1 MNRYETRLPLWL
13 CAVVSCGGAAVQLP
27 QLQSD
32 LGVVSANTEY
42 TITTSGS
49 DFDTELGLFSVDG
62 FLRDSNDDF
71 NPPLRFSLIGPRS
84 LAPGVY
90 YISASGFNTE
100 FGNATPFD
108 AVTLP
113 GSRGGNLTLSLST
126 PVDGGIVR
134 QSFIDPGTPTEG
146 GEIEFY
152 RFQIVGFGEEEFDF
166 YTVVRGDRPLSVST
180 AGSDFDT
187 EIGVWNVANGDL
199 IADNDDVAPPTDRT
213 SLITFNPPTT
223 PIEFEGPRRVRYTL
237 TASGFSTTFGDDF
250 FARTLHTSDFGAL
263 EVDVFTEPPA
273 GGLQFDVAPG
283 GDIVNVGFTAA
294 AVFNIGPVVIPDTL
308 ASGGPV
314 TIETDPLPL
323 GSSIGLFDDAGTLLE
338 ADTLF
343 NADASITRVLQP
355 GIYTAASTIAGGSQ
369 FIEGFRV
376 FPGLAGLF
384 NSDQLVTRVAGRPV
398 TIDYEEGG
406 DAAYVQFRVVNAADL
421 SVERSFTDDDIIV
434 QTCPAGFDGLSLG
447 LYRPDGTL
455 VTTGDSTFCL
465 DTPVGSQFS
474 EEIFF
479 EDAPRGDYILAV
491 SGAGATYEP
500 NFVISGNHFT
510 DETFAQAVINDGLDA
525 LGVIEYRG
533 QATFTRFR
541 MTCLADVNRDGLVN
555 PADFNAWIAAFN
567 AQSAECDQN
576 GDFLC
581 DPSDFNAWI
590 FNFNSNCP

>member
-1 MNRYETRLPLWL
+1 M
-13 CAVVSCGGAAVQLP
+13 CGIAAAAIGGDAAGQLP

-90 YISASGFNTE
+90 YISASGFDTA
-100 FGNATPFD
+100 FGNTTPFL
-108 AVTLP
+108 AVTAP
-113 GSRGGNLTLSLST
+113 GSRGGNLTLTLST
-126 PVDGGIVR
+126 PVDAPIVR
-134 QSFIDPGTPTEG
+134 QSFIEPGTTTEG

-187 EIGVWNVANGDL
+187 EIGVWNVATGDL
-199 IADNDDVAPPTDRT
+199 VAENDDAAPPIDRT
-213 SLITFNPPTT
+213 SLITFTPPVT
-223 PIEFEGPRRVRYTL
+223 PEPQLIRRVRYTL
-237 TASGFSTTFGDDF
+237 TASGFSTVFDNDF
-250 FARTLHTSDFGAL
+250 ITRTSHTSDFGAL
-263 EVDVFTEPPA
+263 KVDVFTEPSA
-273 GGLQFDVAPG
+273 GGLPFDVAPG
-283 GDIVNVGFTAA
+283 GDIVNLGFTAA
-294 AVFNIGPVVIPDTL
+294 AVFDIGLVVIPDTL

-314 TIETDPLPL
+314 TIETDTLPL
-323 GSSIGLFDDAGTLLE
+323 GSSVGLFDGTGALIE

-355 GIYTAASTIAGGSQ
+355 GTYTAASTIAGGSQ

-376 FPGLAGLF
+376 APGLAGLF

-406 DAAYVQFRVVNAADL
+406 DAAYVEFRVVNAAEL
-421 SVERSFTDDDIIV
+421 FVQRSFTDNDITV
-434 QTCPAGFDGLSLG
+434 ATCPTGGDGLSLG

-455 VTTGDSTFCL
+455 VATGVDTFCA
-465 DTPVGSQFS
+465 DNGFS
-474 EEIFF
+474 EEILF
-479 EDAPRGDYILAV
+479 ENAPRGDYILAV
-491 SGAGATYEP
+491 SGSGATYEP
-500 NFVISGNHFT
+500 NFIISGNHSTENTFT
-510 DETFAQAVINDGLDA
+510 QAVINDGLDA
-525 LGVIEYRG
+525 IGVIEFEG

-541 MTCLADVNRDGLVN
+541 MTCLADVNRDGQLT

-567 AQSAECDQN
+567 AQTPECDQN
-576 GDFLC
+576 GDFFC
-581 DPSDFNAWI
+581 NSGDFNAWVI
-590 FNFNSNCP
+590 NFNAGC